1 MYLRGAY
8 NFEVSADGDILYSKN
23 NVELLRRLWLDRE
36 IIQEE
41 ELGPGDP
48 GDFDNGAWH
57 IACHLIAAGGIRR
70 TKDGKLLWLEISYDQ
85 STEVYYPSLTYRNN
99 EDIVTLA
106 LTSIQAQKFIKN
118 SEIIGFVEGTSE
130 GRISAKG
137 VIDNEILFN
146 KNLRQEYDQE
156 PGSSKEGGKVWEH
169 WCTTRDIRKSSRIGS
184 SVIES
189 YLALVAACGDEY
201 VATVARGRV
210 EYSHPEQLRAMI
222 KSGFISLESA
232 QLNIIPIPIPYSK
245 NLLLQEATPQ
255 TSLQAV
261 ERLDWSNPPK
271 YYMFPRRIDKW
282 NKDQIII

>member
-1 MYLRGAY
+1 MPYQGIY
-8 NFEVSADGDILYSKN
+8 SFKVSNNGNIIYSQN
-23 NVELLRRLWLDRE
+23 NIELLRNLWLDRQ
-36 IIQEE
+36 IINET

-57 IACHLIAAGGIRR
+57 IACHLIAAGGVRR
-70 TKDGKLLWLEISYDQ
+70 TKDGKLLWLEISYNQ
-85 STEVYYPSLTYRNN
+85 TNEVYYPTLTFRNDDN
-99 EDIVTLA
+99 IVTLP
-106 LTSIQAQKFIKN
+106 LNSIQAQKFIEN
-118 SEIIGFVEGTSE
+118 SETIGFVEGTSE

-189 YLALVAACGDEY
+189 YLALVAVCGDEL
-201 VATVARGRV
+201 VSTVARGRV
-210 EYSHPEQLRAMI
+210 YYSHPEQLRAMI
-222 KSGFISLESA
+222 KAGFISLESA
-232 QLNIIPIPIPYSK
+232 QLNINPTPIPYSE
-245 NLLLQEATPQ
+245 NLLLQEANPQ
-255 TSLQAV
+255 KSLLAV

-271 YYMFPRRIDKW
+271 YYMFQRRIDKW
-282 NKDQIII
+282 NKDQIT